1 MTTMKPA
8 TAFLDQRI
16 LERIRG
22 EYLEMP
28 GLKLTATQMQRL
40 CGIDESTCTLIL
52 DSLVKT
58 HFLCLKPDGTYMRL
72 TEGGLSLPR
81 PMKAALR
88 SNSFMST
95 RRAS

>member
-1 MTTMKPA
+1 MKPV

-16 LERIRG
+16 LQRVRG

-28 GLKLTATQMQRL
+28 GMRLTGAQMQRL
-40 CGIDESTCTLIL
+40 CGIDESMCALIL

-58 HFLCLKPDGTYMRL
+58 NFLCLKPDGTYMRL
-72 TEGGLSLPR
+72 TEGRLSLPR

-88 SNSFMST
+88 SNSFT

>member
-1 MTTMKPA
+1 MKPV

-16 LERIRG
+16 LDRLRG

-28 GLKLTATQMQRL
+28 GLKLTGAQMQRL
-40 CGIDESTCTLIL
+40 CGIDESMCTLIL

-58 HFLCLKPDGTYMRL
+58 NFLCRKPDGTYMRL
-72 TEGGLSLPR
+72 TEGALSLPR
-81 PMKAALR
+81 PIKAAVR
-88 SNSFMST
+88 SHSFMTT